1 MEKRAAVLFGGL
13 LFFFCIAAGRL
24 FFLFTGGG
32 QALTMGYQSTG
43 YEVVLYRHRGA
54 VYDCNLRRLTE
65 NGVQYR
71 ALVEPAKL
79 TEDSLLTLAES
90 GVFTP
95 SKEDKAADD
104 PRTAYVT
111 RLAESGKPFA
121 MTVKE
126 RIEAEGVTVYTF
138 QKRYDGAFAAHV
150 IGYLDGAGRGVLG
163 IEKACESLLSTG
175 VVSRAIFETDAARKP
190 LVGSG
195 YTLEYNVS
203 EEPDG
208 VVLTL
213 DRDIQRIAEAAA
225 DKRIA
230 KGSALVVECETGHI
244 KAMVSRPAFNP
255 ENVLE
260 KLSDYKDGEL
270 LNNVLLPFNA
280 GSAFKI
286 VTASAALEAG
296 LSKKF
301 TATCHGYY
309 DTGSNLLR
317 CYNSTKHGLLGFAEA
332 FAVSCNAFFC
342 EVSARVGA
350 PCVHDMAKRM
360 GFGSG
365 MVLYE
370 GKAADGSG
378 GIASSPGNLTSLRDL
393 SAPAALANFTIGQGS
408 LLVTPVQMAQLANII
423 ATGGYYRK
431 LSLVKG
437 EVLGGE
443 FKSTVLARSREQIL
457 ATETAAAV
465 KDYLVYAAEEGT
477 GRLAVPRYASAAVK
491 TSTAEA
497 VDKGRKTR
505 HVWAVG
511 FFPAEA
517 PRYTICVQIVGGNSG
532 EYTAAPVFREIADGI
547 LELEKAREGNAQKK
561 GA

>member
-1 MEKRAAVLFGGL
+1 MEKRAAFLFGGL
-13 LFFFCIAAGRL
+13 LFLFCVVAGRL

-32 QALTMGYQSTG
+32 RALTMGYQSSG
-43 YEVVLYRHRGA
+43 YEVVLHRHRGT
-54 VYDCNLRRLTE
+54 VYDCNLERMTE

-79 TEDSLLTLAES
+79 TESSLLALAES

-95 SKEDKAADD
+95 SKEDKEADN
-104 PRTAYVT
+104 PRLAYVT
-111 RLAESGKPFA
+111 RLAGSGKPFA
-121 MTVKE
+121 MTVRE
-126 RIEAEGVTVYTF
+126 RIEAAGVTVYTF
-138 QKRYDGAFAAHV
+138 PKRYDGTFAAHV

-163 IEKACESLLSTG
+163 IEKACESLLSTKT
-175 VVSRAIFETDAARKP
+175 VSRAVFETDAARKP

-203 EEPDG
+203 ENPDG

-213 DRDIQRIAEAAA
+213 DSDIQRIVEAAA

-244 KAMVSRPAFNP
+244 KAMVSRPVFSP

-270 LNNVLLPFNA
+270 LNNALLPFNA

-296 LSKKF
+296 FSKDF
-301 TATCHGYY
+301 TTTCQGYY

-317 CYNSTKHGLLGFAEA
+317 CYNSTKHGHLGFSEA

-350 PCVHDMAKRM
+350 SAVHDMAKRM

-378 GIASSPGNLTSLRDL
+378 GIVSASGNLTSLRDL

-408 LLVTPVQMAQLANII
+408 LLVTPIQMAELANII
-423 ATGGYYRK
+423 ATGGYYQK
-431 LSLVKG
+431 FSLVKG
-437 EVLGGE
+437 ELIGGE
-443 FKSTVLARSREQIL
+443 FKSTVLARSRERIIG
-457 ATETAAAV
+457 ARTAELL
-465 KDYLVYAAEEGT
+465 KDYLVYAAKEGT
-477 GRLAVPRYASAAVK
+477 GRLAMPKYATAAVK

-497 VDKGRKTR
+497 VDKGQKTR

-532 EYTAAPVFREIADGI
+532 EYTAAPVFKQIADGI
-547 LELEKAREGNAQKK
+547 LELERSREYTEKQ